1 MGALW
6 TVRFWEQ
13 VVVML
18 IMVVWM
24 REVKNAYRTLV
35 GNSLEMLLLRR
46 LRRRLENNV
55 EMDLRGC
62 ELNLS
67 SFIGEL

>member
-1 MGALW
+1 VGALW

>member
-1 MGALW
+1 
-6 TVRFWEQ
+6 
-13 VVVML
+13 
-18 IMVVWM
+18 MVVWM